1 MEEEKKVE
9 TPAPEQPSP
18 QPATDDIAKAKGIA
32 WLSYV
37 GILWLVPLLSMKEN
51 AFAKFHAKQ
60 GIMMS
65 IYYAALTLVG
75 GILSLTIIIPIL
87 AGLAWLVLVVF
98 GIIGIVKSAG
108 GKYWKCPL
116 GVGAL
121 AEKWFKF

>member
-9 TPAPEQPSP
+9 TPAPEQSSA

-32 WLSYV
+32 WLSYL

-51 AFAKFHAKQ
+51 AFAKFHVKQ
-60 GIMMS
+60 GIMLT
-65 IYYAALTLVG
+65 IYGAALGL
-75 GILSLTIIIPIL
+75 ISTIFVWTVIIPIL
-87 AGLAWLVLVVF
+87 SLLALLVLVVF
-98 GIIGIVKSAG
+98 EIIGIVKSAS